1 MFELYTK
8 HVLSAAQSLEYIQ
21 ALLKNGHETKDAAL
35 RLAFCNNA
43 DTLLLHMKKYVKR
56 TNTSNNDDG
65 DQFLRQGIAAA
76 YLDHANMMADLG
88 HPEQAQNSRRRA
100 EKWGGPGVKD
110 TIAVPVKKAAQV
122 IDVATVNSS
131 IFPASVSPLTSTWTF
146 PEPDGRVAD
155 TPQLVSCLGLLK
167 QLPDDLSEDAL
178 DPSARNWLKIASLN
192 PDEKPR
198 LETLALDL
206 IRFFIRDEIKDKKA
220 VAEVLCLA
228 PVLGEEDTRVLL
240 RQFQDHME
248 DSRILDISALRGLAR
263 LMQTATPEYLHAQD
277 LIDVLLPMS
286 KRLQETHAQS
296 PDHILELT
304 IAVSSVLDAMADI
317 KVTGLDREGLHAPLL
332 AYLADLQKTD
342 DPHLRY
348 YAAYAFQALLCVPDD
363 ESLWQATVRRT
374 TKVVKGISGLVSAV
388 KGLDLNGFIDGLY
401 SIQEGF
407 EGFQQV
413 ISLAKTA
420 YEGVSAVYEGEQDLM
435 VSLKE
440 GLTFNRKRAWYSA
453 LRGADTLI
461 DGGDLMNFKVLV
473 CTAPCRRELAF
484 QWGICQ
490 RLGGIAANKLWDDK
504 TRRGAVRFL
513 GEIYCNDLAWGQL
526 PPIKLYILNILSQL
540 SAPGINLYHAT
551 RLLEDLKYD
560 HDAVKQD
567 IYRSFMTKG
576 SSLDLRF
583 LQSGPPELAYPSLL
597 DRVQQK
603 TDVEADL
610 RRISKK
616 RMKEQE
622 GTVYVPPLAKT
633 HLRDSDKALFPL
645 APMVNEFL
653 HSDQKVL
660 LLLGDSG
667 AGKTTFN
674 RELDRLL
681 WSEYK
686 PRTER
691 IPLLINL
698 PAIDRPE
705 KDLIPKH
712 LRINEFLEPQI
723 RELKAREFV
732 IICDGYDES
741 QQSQNLYEMNGFNKE
756 GGWKVQMVI
765 SCRSEH
771 LNTEYRDLFQP
782 FRSNNTDPELFRQA
796 ILVPFSPSQI
806 KDYIASYVFIKRPMW
821 GPSDYEHVLEQI
833 PSLQDL
839 VKNPFLLSLALEVLP
854 RIADPNQKLTANK
867 ITRVLL
873 YDEFV
878 TQWLERNKKRFA
890 AQGLSDAERKALDN
904 LSEDGFTQRGL
915 TFLKGVSAAIYN
927 EQDGNPV
934 VEYSRTR
941 DVGTWKEEFFDRKD
955 EETQMIRKAV
965 PMTRSGTRF
974 GFIHR
979 SILEYGVSLAIY
991 EPQHHTGLQLETVDT
1006 ADKQPQR
1013 RKSTDSAYS
1022 FDYEL
1027 QQAAEKVAEQKA
1039 TGITL
1044 DSPFARR
1051 RFIKDASVIQFL
1063 VERVQSESVFE
1074 DQLFEA
1080 IQKSK
1085 GDRTWRIAAA
1095 NAMTVLVRART
1106 NFSNRDL
1113 EGIQVPRA
1121 DMSYGIFD
1129 SAQLQKADLR
1139 KTNLQGVWFRQ
1150 ADLSNARMDGAQFGE
1165 LPTLSDFKMTR
1176 AFEFTSDGERFIA
1189 GTKDGKIVVY
1199 SALTWDIIQSWD
1211 THNEKVFDLIIS
1223 EESSLIVSMDNGV
1236 GEEPMKVAKV
1246 KVWDLQSGLFLHSFG
1261 DPTNTFTDVKL
1272 LPGCR
1277 IMTCSNSSG
1286 TVDIWDGRSGRHMHC
1301 HMLLEDDPKFLMIDC
1316 SPDGNI
1322 LASLHNDQ
1330 TCRLW
1335 DIETFKCS
1343 HIFACPHPGG
1353 WNGIISFSPDGKFL
1367 QHMTGTLLKIW
1378 EVATGSEHF
1387 VFDQINASACGV
1399 FSPDSRQ
1406 LAVCGIEENT
1416 VSILNPVTGESLLTL
1431 RGHTDKISMIVY
1443 SSDGMRIATSSEDRT
1458 IRLWDARTST
1468 PGPVFEGHVTFAS
1481 RAMFSPSGKHIASVG
1496 WDGCIHLW
1504 DSQVTKTLNM
1514 PPRQTHRY
1522 NSGSMISILDDKT
1535 TAHYNGVTF
1544 SPCGHQLAVT
1554 VYRKLDVLL
1563 CDVIT
1568 GENIVKLEVKSE
1580 DEMSYAPA
1588 YSPDGI
1594 RVATTSGNETKVW
1607 NRQTGLLEYRLTGH
1621 EDMVNLVLFSPNDGQ
1636 QLVSFGYDSTIR
1648 LWDISTGSC
1657 IRMLEGPE
1665 AKVAIAKYSTD
1676 GSQLLAAYENIC
1688 IVQVWGTA
1696 TGERLQEID
1705 TGCQYPLLFTP
1716 GGRLLVTVFNEDLE
1730 DEKTKGNLQVWDV
1743 VKEECIWTLAEPVG
1757 LPVTG
1762 ISSDGHWL
1770 ASCCADGVVRL
1781 WDLRNGQQIA
1791 QIENYGGEK
1800 CSLALDIST
1809 MTEGDGGGHGLSL
1822 AVGSEFGDVSYW
1834 KLVEIEPLDLD
1845 TPHSDRAIPSHHD
1858 VYHEN
1863 KHENKHEN
1871 NSDKVGEQVCKKT
1884 YKFLMQWT
1892 TAYGKLNAEGAIIE
1906 GTKGLGRSNLRLL
1919 KQHGACGEATAP
1931 LNFHQAVTQVMSSK
1945 NVLSKFGA
1953 RRATENVS
1961 QDKEGQ
1967 GGEKK
1972 LSQDTNIKVNML
1984 KTAPVG
1990 ERE

>member
-1 MFELYTK
+1 MFELLTK
-8 HVLSAAQSLEYIQ
+8 HVLSTAQSLEYIQ
-21 ALLKNGHETKDAAL
+21 ALLKNGHETKDVAL

-43 DTLLLHMKKYVKR
+43 DTLLLHMKKHVKR

-65 DQFLRQGIAAA
+65 DQFLREGIAAA

-88 HPEQAQNSRRRA
+88 HPEQ
-100 EKWGGPGVKD
+100 GGPGVKN
-110 TIAVPVKKAAQV
+110 TVATPVKKTAQV
-122 IDVATVNSS
+122 IDVATVHSS
-131 IFPASVSPLTSTWTF
+131 IFPDNVSPLTSTWTF

-155 TPQLVSCLGLLK
+155 TPQLVSCLGLLR
-167 QLPDDLSEDAL
+167 QLPNELPEDAL

-220 VAEVLCLA
+220 IAEVLCLA

-240 RQFQDHME
+240 RQFQSHME
-248 DSRILDISALRGLAR
+248 DSRILDIGALRGLAR

-286 KRLQETHAQS
+286 KCLQETHVQS

-317 KVTGLDREGLHAPLL
+317 KVTGLDREGLHEPLL
-332 AYLADLQKTD
+332 AYLGELQKTD
-342 DPHLRY
+342 DLHLKY
-348 YAAYAFQALLCVPDD
+348 YAAYAFQALLC
-363 ESLWQATVRRT
+363 AIVRRT

-388 KGLDLNGFIDGLY
+388 KGLDLNGFMDGLH

-407 EGFQQV
+407 EGVQQV

-420 YEGVSAVYEGEQDLM
+420 CEGVSAVYEGEQDLV

-440 GLTFNRKRAWYSA
+440 GLNFNRKRAWYSA

-461 DGGDLMNFKVLV
+461 EGGGLMNFKALV

-504 TRRGAVRFL
+504 IRRRAVRFL
-513 GEIYCNDLAWGQL
+513 GEMYCNDLAWGQL
-526 PPIKLYILNILSQL
+526 PPIKLYILNILNQL
-540 SAPGINLYHAT
+540 SASGINLYHAT
-551 RLLEDLKYD
+551 RQLEDLKYNR
-560 HDAVKQD
+560 DAVKQD
-567 IYRSFMTKG
+567 IYRSFMTKN
-576 SSLDLRF
+576 SSPDLRF

-597 DRVQQK
+597 NRVQQK

-633 HLRDSDKALFPL
+633 HLRGSNKVLFSL

-686 PRTER
+686 PRTGR

-705 KDLIPKH
+705 IDLIPKH

-741 QQSQNLYEMNGFNKE
+741 QQSQNLYEMNEFNKE

-771 LNTEYRDLFQP
+771 LNTEYHDLFQP
-782 FRSNNTDPELFRQA
+782 SRSNNTDPELFRQA
-796 ILVPFSPSQI
+796 VLVPFSPSQI
-806 KDYIASYVFIKRPMW
+806 NDYIASYVFIKRPMW
-821 GPSDYEHVLEQI
+821 GPSDYERVLKQI

-873 YDEFV
+873 CDEFV

-904 LSEDGFTQRGL
+904 LSEYGFTQRGL
-915 TFLKGVSAAIYN
+915 TFLKDVSAAIYN
-927 EQDGNPV
+927 EQDGNPII
-934 VEYSRTR
+934 EYSRTR
-941 DVGTWKEEFFDRKD
+941 DAGTWKEEFFDRKD
-955 EETQMIRKAV
+955 EETQMIRKAI

-991 EPQHHTGLQLETVDT
+991 EPQHHTGFQLETVDT
-1006 ADKQPQR
+1006 TDKQLQR

-1027 QQAAEKVAEQKA
+1027 QQMAEKVTEQKA

-1044 DSPFARR
+1044 DSPLARR

-1085 GDRTWRIAAA
+1085 GDKAWRIAAA

-1150 ADLSNARMDGAQFGE
+1150 TDLSNARMDGAQFGE
-1165 LPTLSDFKMTR
+1165 WPTLNDFEIS
-1176 AFEFTSDGERFIA
+1176 AFKFTSDGKRFMA
-1189 GTKDGKIVVY
+1189 GTEDGKIVVY
-1199 SALTWDIIQSWD
+1199 NALTWDNIQSWD
-1211 THNEKVFDLIIS
+1211 THNKKVDSLMIS
-1223 EESSLIVSMDNGV
+1223 EDSSLVVSIYSDFEEESGIV
-1236 GEEPMKVAKV
+1236 MKAE
-1246 KVWDLQSGLFLHSFG
+1246 VWDLHSGLFLHSFG
-1261 DPTNTFTDVKL
+1261 DPTKVFTDVML
-1272 LPGCR
+1272 FPGCR
-1277 IMTCSNSSG
+1277 IMTCSSSDG
-1286 TVDIWDGRSGRHMHC
+1286 TVDLWEGRSGRHMRRLT
-1301 HMLLEDDPKFLMIDC
+1301 LLEDDPKPLVIDC
-1316 SPDGNI
+1316 SPDGNT

-1343 HIFACPHPGG
+1343 HILAYPNDWGG
-1353 WNGIISFSPDGKFL
+1353 GISFSPDGKFL
-1367 QHMTGTLLKIW
+1367 QFITEGLLKIW
-1378 EVATGSEHF
+1378 DLVTGAEHL
-1387 VFDQINASACGV
+1387 VFDQIKALGCPV

-1416 VSILNPVTGESLLTL
+1416 VSILNPATGESLLTL
-1431 RGHTDKISMIVY
+1431 RGHTAEISAIVY
-1443 SSDGMRIATSSEDRT
+1443 SSDGTRIATSSEDRT
-1458 IRLWDARTST
+1458 VRLWDTRTST
-1468 PGPVFEGHVTFAS
+1468 PGPVFEGHVTSVFS
-1481 RAMFSPSGKHIASVG
+1481 VMFSPSGKHIASAG
-1496 WDGCIHLW
+1496 WDGCIRLW
-1504 DSQVTKTLNM
+1504 NSQVTKTLNM
-1514 PPRQTHRY
+1514 PPPSLKLCDRD
-1522 NSGSMISILDDKT
+1522 SGSMISILEDKT
-1535 TAHYNGVTF
+1535 TSYYHNVTF

-1554 VYRKLDVLL
+1554 AYLEPDVLL
-1563 CDVIT
+1563 CDIIT
-1568 GENIVKLEVKSE
+1568 GENILKLGVKSE
-1580 DEMSYAPA
+1580 D
-1588 YSPDGI
+1588 
-1594 RVATTSGNETKVW
+1594 
-1607 NRQTGLLEYRLTGH
+1607 
-1621 EDMVNLVLFSPNDGQ
+1621 VLFSPDDGQ
-1636 QLVSFGYDSTIR
+1636 QLVSFGYDATIR

-1665 AKVAIAKYSTD
+1665 VEVAIAKYSTD
-1676 GSQLLAAYENIC
+1676 GSQLLAAYEDIC
-1688 IVQVWGTA
+1688 TVQIWDTS
-1696 TGERLQEID
+1696 TGESLQEID
-1705 TGCQYPLLFTP
+1705 TGCQHPLLFTP
-1716 GGRLLVTVFNEDLE
+1716 DNRLLVTAFDEDLE
-1730 DEKTKGNLQVWDV
+1730 NEKIKGNLQVWDV
-1743 VKEECIWTLAEPVG
+1743 VKEECVWTLAEIVG
-1757 LPVTG
+1757 WTVTG
-1762 ISSDGHWL
+1762 ISSDGRW
-1770 ASCCADGVVRL
+1770 
-1781 WDLRNGQQIA
+1781 
-1791 QIENYGGEK
+1791 
-1800 CSLALDIST
+1800 
-1809 MTEGDGGGHGLSL
+1809 
-1822 AVGSEFGDVSYW
+1822 
-1834 KLVEIEPLDLD
+1834 
-1845 TPHSDRAIPSHHD
+1845 
-1858 VYHEN
+1858 
-1863 KHENKHEN
+1863 
-1871 NSDKVGEQVCKKT
+1871 
-1884 YKFLMQWT
+1884 
-1892 TAYGKLNAEGAIIE
+1892 
-1906 GTKGLGRSNLRLL
+1906 
-1919 KQHGACGEATAP
+1919 
-1931 LNFHQAVTQVMSSK
+1931 
-1945 NVLSKFGA
+1945 
-1953 RRATENVS
+1953 
-1961 QDKEGQ
+1961 
-1967 GGEKK
+1967 
-1972 LSQDTNIKVNML
+1972 
-1984 KTAPVG
+1984 
-1990 ERE
+1990 